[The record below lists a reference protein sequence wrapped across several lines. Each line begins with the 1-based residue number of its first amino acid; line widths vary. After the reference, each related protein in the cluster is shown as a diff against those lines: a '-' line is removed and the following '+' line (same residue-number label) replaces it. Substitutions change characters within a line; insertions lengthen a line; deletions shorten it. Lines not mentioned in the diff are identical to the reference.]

1 MDQLGLVKGGVGDI
15 FIDRNRSVRFHH
27 RGCVGHLGFVDEAAE
42 EIIVGVHVV
51 ERIHV
56 GKGRHG
62 LGRLII
68 EGMAHLV
75 VAKASQVT
83 ELPTIMGIVV
93 VHVVVEMIH
102 FDEVIVVV
110 VGLTI
115 GIE

>member
-1 MDQLGLVKGGVGDI
+1 
-15 FIDRNRSVRFHH
+15 
-27 RGCVGHLGFVDEAAE
+27 
-42 EIIVGVHVV
+42 
-51 ERIHV
+51 
-56 GKGRHG
+56 
-62 LGRLII
+62 
-68 EGMAHLV
+68 MAHLV

-83 ELPTIMGIVV
+83 ESPTIMGIVV